1 MASLPDDSKPVKSI
15 VITGGTHGNE
25 TNGIMIARYFESL
38 LASNPFPSDP
48 IWENYQSIQS
58 IKVVYANP
66 RAMEQ
71 NTRYVE
77 EDLNRC
83 FLQEDLNRHKIDKIT
98 CSDTGKDLSYER
110 RRAAELN
117 DLLGPKGST
126 KATDLIIDLH
136 TTTSNTRLN
145 MIMSPTDE
153 VYQYTNILM
162 NFYCLDHV
170 VGL

>member
-1 MASLPDDSKPVKSI
+1 MASLSVDSKPVKSI

-38 LASNPFPSDP
+38 LTSNPFPSDP
-48 IWENYQSIQS
+48 IWRKYQSIQS
-58 IKVVYANP
+58 IKVVYSNP

-83 FLQEDLNRHKIDKIT
+83 FLHEDLNRYKADEIT
-98 CSDTGKDLSYER
+98 CPDTGKDLSYER

-126 KATDLIIDLH
+126 ETTDLIIDLH
-136 TTTSNTRLN
+136 TTTSNTRVN
-145 MIMSPTDE
+145 MIMSPTDQ
-153 VYQYTNILM
+153 VYKYKHILKIFM
-162 NFYCLDHV
+162 MLFK
-170 VGL
+170 

>member
-1 MASLPDDSKPVKSI
+1 MASLPVDSKPVKSI

-38 LASNPFPSDP
+38 LTSNPFPSDP
-48 IWENYQSIQS
+48 IWQNYQSIQS
-58 IKVVYANP
+58 IKVVYSNP

-83 FLQEDLNRHKIDKIT
+83 FLQEDLNRYKADEIK
-98 CSDTGKDLSYER
+98 CLDTGKDISYER

-126 KATDLIIDLH
+126 ETTDLIIDLH

-145 MIMSPTDE
+145 MIMSPTDQ
-153 VYQYTNILM
+153 VYQYNNILRIFIM
-162 NFYCLDHV
+162 LFK
-170 VGL
+170 